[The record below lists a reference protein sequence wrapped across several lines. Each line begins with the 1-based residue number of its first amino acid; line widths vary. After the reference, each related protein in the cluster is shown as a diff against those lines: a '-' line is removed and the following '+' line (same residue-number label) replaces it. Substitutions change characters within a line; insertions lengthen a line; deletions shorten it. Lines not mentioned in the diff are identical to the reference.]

1 MAANQTFGESVAEAR
16 ALLGMSVTGAAGT
29 LQMTESMLE
38 DIEDGLVDMNPE
50 LQEIFERA
58 YSIDLTS
65 AVSGPPRYVERE
77 PLSYDA
83 EAGLLKIGS
92 LGVRFRK
99 GVDDNDVLLRGFS
112 SAVRRLRRLSPSVP
126 IKLRAADMPMLA
138 QLMDL
143 EDPDLDARA
152 RFWFGQPADNAQ
164 SFSTLM
170 RLSLPPKNREA

>member
-83 EAGLLKIGS
+83 EAGHQAATARDPFASVVSSVRHHLLRSDVERCRHGCTSRWLAAKRSEISSKCALMSLSGTRSKPSSLIVAKIG
-92 LGVRFRK
+92 
-99 GVDDNDVLLRGFS
+99 
-112 SAVRRLRRLSPSVP
+112 
-126 IKLRAADMPMLA
+126 
-138 QLMDL
+138 
-143 EDPDLDARA
+143 
-152 RFWFGQPADNAQ
+152 
-164 SFSTLM
+164 
-170 RLSLPPKNREA
+170 